1 MSDAQTKTDTTEAT
15 ATQTPVGDAVGAAD
29 APAGGATSGEPTP
42 APKGEII
49 VDDDDA
55 PDSLMGEFLLF
66 LKEEKKW
73 WLAPLVI
80 VLLLLSAV
88 IIFAEGSAIAPFIYT
103 IF

>member
-1 MSDAQTKTDTTEAT
+1 MADTTDV
-15 ATQTPVGDAVGAAD
+15 QNAA
-29 APAGGATSGEPTP
+29 E
-42 APKGEII
+42 
-49 VDDDDA
+49 VDDASQKAIHAEAGEAKPVEPSKAVTYDEDEEV
-55 PDSLMGEFLLF
+55 PDSLLAEFMLF

>member
-1 MSDAQTKTDTTEAT
+1 MAEPQTDPQAV
-15 ATQTPVGDAVGAAD
+15 ADDSNASVGSAIPGAD
-29 APAGGATSGEPTP
+29 ASRSAGIQDAKSP
-42 APKGEII
+42 EIMAG
-49 VDDDDA
+49 DDDA
-55 PDSLMGEFLLF
+55 PDSLMGEVLLF

-73 WLAPLVI
+73 WLAPLVV